1 MTDHSAMSDN
11 LSKGSTWV
19 VLKYGGTSVATATG
33 WDRIAERVRALTPE
47 HRVCAVV
54 SALATVT
61 DRLERAVAE
70 ARQGKT
76 VTAPDEL
83 RELHRALGSAGG
95 LESDVP
101 ELAALWDELARL
113 LDGIRLTGETPP
125 RLTARVMAM
134 GERASSRLGAALLAA
149 RGVNAAWLDA
159 TEIMVSA
166 PRSMES
172 DEARYLDA
180 DVPAERDPGPMER
193 VAGGARVVITQ
204 GFLARTDQGE
214 TCLLGRGGSD
224 TSAALFAARLG
235 AEFLEIWTDVH
246 GMFTADPSRVPAARL
261 IRRIGYRE
269 AQELASLGAK
279 VLHPRCLVPAARH
292 RIPVRVA
299 RVQSPEIEGTRIE
312 ADDGAHP
319 AVTAVTCRTSV
330 TLVNLSAL
338 AMWGTPGYLARVF
351 EPFRDLGISVDL
363 VTTSEFAVSVTLDTV
378 PGGMEGRAFRELV
391 RRLEELG
398 TVRIVHPAAVVSI
411 VGRRIRAVLH
421 ELGPAFEAFQEHP
434 VHLVSVSAEDLNV
447 SFVVDEADA
456 QPLVARLHAR
466 LFSAHD
472 EDPRLG
478 PSWEM
483 LRGGRPGE
491 QVAPAWWRG
500 RREELL
506 KIAADGRAHY
516 VYDLG
521 AIRARAEALRR
532 DLPSINRFYYAMKAN
547 SHPDVLA
554 VLAGAGY
561 GLECV
566 SAAEVERARAVAGS
580 GCPVLFT
587 PNFCPPE
594 EYTAAAAVGAEI
606 TVDGPGAFEA
616 NPELFRGR
624 DVAVRLDP
632 GRGFGHHPTVRT
644 AGARAKFGQPLG
656 DLDALVEAAS
666 RAGARVTGLH
676 AHVGSGIFDP
686 DVWLRTGEALAGIR
700 ELFPEAR
707 WLDLGGGL
715 GVPERPGQA
724 PLDLALLE
732 ARLAELRARV
742 PGLDLRLEPGRFLV
756 SEGGV
761 LIAPVTQVRTK
772 EGVHYAG
779 LTTGMNSLLRPA
791 LYGAWHTIHNL
802 SRLDEPCRRYWQI
815 VGPICESG
823 DVLGRDRS
831 LPDPEPGD
839 VLLIE
844 NAGAYGAVMSS
855 RYNLREPASEIV
867 LD

>member
-1 MTDHSAMSDN
+1 MSESTPVPAIPDAPTD
-11 LSKGSTWV
+11 WV
-19 VLKYGGTSVATATG
+19 VLKFGGTSVAAAPG
-33 WDRIAERVRALTPE
+33 WDRIAERIRDLAGN
-47 HRVCAVV
+47 HRVCVVV

-70 ARQGKT
+70 AREGRT
-76 VTAPDEL
+76 SRAPEEL
-83 RELHRALGSAGG
+83 QELHHALAAEGG
-95 LESDVP
+95 LESDPP
-101 ELAALWDELARL
+101 ELAGLWSELARL
-113 LDGIRLTGETPP
+113 LDGIRLTGEAPP

-149 RGVNAAWLDA
+149 RGVTAAWLDA
-159 TEIMVSA
+159 TRVMVSE
-166 PRSMES
+166 PRPMETDHS
-172 DEARYLDA
+172 HYLEAE
-180 DVPAERDPGPMER
+180 VPAGRDPDAVER
-193 VAGGARVVITQ
+193 ASEGAPVIITQ
-204 GFLARTDQGE
+204 GFLARTDEGE

-235 AEFLEIWTDVH
+235 AGLLEIWTDVH

-269 AQELASLGAK
+269 AQELATMGAK
-279 VLHPRCLVPAARH
+279 VLHPRSLGPAARH

-299 RVQSPEIEGTRIE
+299 RVQSPEIQGTRVE
-312 ADDGAHP
+312 ADDDAHP
-319 AVTAVTCRTSV
+319 AVTAVTCRTGV
-330 TLVNLSAL
+330 TLVNLSSV

-378 PGGMEGRAFRELV
+378 PGGIDGRTFRDLIH
-391 RRLEELG
+391 RLEGLG
-398 TVRIVHPAAVVSI
+398 TVRVVHPAAVVSI
-411 VGRRIRAVLH
+411 IGRRIRAVLH

-447 SFVVDEADA
+447 SFVVDEGDA

-472 EDPRLG
+472 DDPRLG
-478 PSWEM
+478 PTWEM
-483 LRGGRPGE
+483 LQGEPTRPR
-491 QVAPAWWRG
+491 VARPWWRG

-506 KIAADGRAHY
+506 ALAADGRAHY
-516 VYDLG
+516 VYDLA
-521 AIRARAEALRR
+521 AIRARAERLRKSVGSV
-532 DLPSINRFYYAMKAN
+532 DRFYYAMKAN
-547 SHPDVLA
+547 AHPDVLRA
-554 VLAGAGY
+554 LAGAGF

-566 SAAEVERARAVAGS
+566 SAAEVERARAVAGPDH
-580 GCPVLFT
+580 PVLFT
-587 PNFCPPE
+587 PNFCPPA
-594 EYTAAAAVGAEI
+594 EYAAAFEAGAEV
-606 TVDGPGAFEA
+606 TVDGPAVLESHPAVFGDRAI
-616 NPELFRGR
+616 
-624 DVAVRLDP
+624 AVRLDP

-656 DLDALVEAAS
+656 ELEALREAAA

-686 DVWLRTGEALAGIR
+686 EVWLRTGRALAQAR
-700 ELFPEAR
+700 DRFPEVR

-715 GVPERPGQA
+715 GVPERPGQS
-724 PLDLALLE
+724 PLDLAVLDR
-732 ARLAELRARV
+732 RLRELRDQV
-742 PGLDLRLEPGRFLV
+742 PGLEIRLEPGRYLV
-756 SEGGV
+756 SEAGV
-761 LIAPVTQVRTK
+761 LLAPVTQVRTK

-779 LTTGMNSLLRPA
+779 LATGMNSLIRPA

-802 SRLDEPCRRYWQI
+802 TRLDEPPRRYWQV

-823 DVLGRDRS
+823 DVLGRDRW

-839 VLLIE
+839 VFLIE
-844 NAGAYGAVMSS
+844 NAGAYGAVMGS

-867 LD
+867 LG